1 MATVEAAVLRVLRA
15 GRLAHVLPPQAHS
28 HSRQQLRRC
37 RPLLATGR
45 MQPPSSN
52 GLELCELMS
61 QWHDPPTRPCHWL
74 ISSHSSQPLELGGC
88 IRSRTTYRPH
98 PVGVASHSGS
108 SAAGSDVDRGLT
120 MVEVK
125 HPVSY
130 RPPRCYQIE
139 TSATTAQGE
148 APLRPTSGNGFRET
162 LTKKRSRAHTR
173 WRQGFRHV
181 RRGSPEDIPDQ
192 LQ

>member
-1 MATVEAAVLRVLRA
+1 MSCRDMAAMATVEAAVLRVLRA

-98 PVGVASHSGS
+98 PVQGGPAESW
-108 SAAGSDVDRGLT
+108 T
-120 MVEVK
+120 CENF
-125 HPVSY
+125 
-130 RPPRCYQIE
+130 RPQNSRM
-139 TSATTAQGE
+139 SK
-148 APLRPTSGNGFRET
+148 N
-162 LTKKRSRAHTR
+162 RAHHAM
-173 WRQGFRHV
+173 QHQKLV
-181 RRGSPEDIPDQ
+181 
-192 LQ
+192 